1 MRIQYYAFIFFIH
14 FAGHCQLRI
23 EHEFWNGHFSSGE
36 IISNVLKLE
45 DGSIVENNI
54 VVSSL
59 EFYKP
64 EKPNGT
70 AVLLIHGGGMY
81 VLFSEVQGVKVAEWL
96 NKQGISVFL
105 FRHLLKKSQ
114 TGSPVQDLI
123 KNFSLKSDYKRVLA
137 DSVFLKA
144 ASDAGQ
150 ALKYLREC
158 SEDFGVRPDKIGLMG
173 FSTGAALGLELY
185 KSKSKSAWPD
195 FLIRLNGFSDDKRK
209 FSSSTSFFIAS
220 ISDTPFDE
228 TSQSIKLYGNISSSN
243 AAVELHVYNKTAED
257 NTDSRW
263 RKDLEFWLAKLKEN

>member
-96 NKQGISVFL
+96 NKQGISVFYSDICL
-105 FRHLLKKSQ
+105 RRVRQAVLYRILLK
-114 TGSPVQDLI
+114 I
-123 KNFSLKSDYKRVLA
+123 F
-137 DSVFLKA
+137 
-144 ASDAGQ
+144 
-150 ALKYLREC
+150 
-158 SEDFGVRPDKIGLMG
+158 
-173 FSTGAALGLELY
+173 
-185 KSKSKSAWPD
+185 
-195 FLIRLNGFSDDKRK
+195 
-209 FSSSTSFFIAS
+209 
-220 ISDTPFDE
+220 
-228 TSQSIKLYGNISSSN
+228 
-243 AAVELHVYNKTAED
+243 H
-257 NTDSRW
+257 
-263 RKDLEFWLAKLKEN
+263 